1 MRDEEEGASLPQALD
16 SRADELGALG
26 IEIRRR
32 LVEDDE
38 GRVAQERARERD
50 PLQLAGGKWAAAVSD
65 DGLVP
70 VGQLVDE
77 CVGSG
82 ERRRGPDIA
91 VRRAVASEPDVVG
104 HGAAEQGRPLRHPGD
119 LRPPGGRVAGR
130 EIDGPHG
137 RAAARRLHQPE
148 EQRGDR
154 ALAAPARADERHRLA
169 GRELEIDRVEH
180 ELRPRRIHERDS
192 LEPHRRVSRARR
204 HLPGTDGGR
213 RRLLEQLEEALRDRE
228 PVGARVELG
237 REVPQRQVELRRKH
251 EDGEARL
258 EAETPFDEANADG
271 HRDERDPERRREL
284 QHGPREKRDA
294 ERAHRRAAV
303 LVADPCNP
311 LRLRLGPVEGTERRQ
326 PADDVREVAREA
338 SERAPARMRSPLGVA
353 ADEPHEDRYEGE
365 REEHHP
371 GRDEVDRRDE
381 DEHGDRHD
389 HREHELWQVAG
400 ERRLE
405 RVDAGDGDRRDLGAP
420 RAVERRR
427 PVAEPPLDE
436 VESQLREH
444 GRRCAPPG
452 NLEAPRRGGPSRCG
466 GGKEHERQ
474 PEASE

>member
-1 MRDEEEGASLPQALD
+1 MPDHAASTAALDDPAGRERDDAVGAPGELRAVRDEEDGASLPQPLD
-16 SRADELGALG
+16 RRADELGALG
-26 IEIRRR
+26 IEVRRR

-50 PLQLAGGKWAAAVSD
+50 PLQLAGGKRAAAVAD

-70 VGQLVDE
+70 VGQLA
-77 CVGSG
+77 
-82 ERRRGPDIA
+82 RRMRRLRRAPPRLAHIA
-91 VRRAVASEPDVVG
+91 VRRAGRSEPDVVG

-119 LRPPGGRVAGR
+119 LRPPRGRVAGR

-137 RAAARRLHQPE
+137 RAAVRRLHQPE

-169 GRELEIDRVEH
+169 GRELEVDRVEH

-192 LEPHRRVSRARR
+192 LEPNRRVPRARR

-303 LVADPCNP
+303 LVADP
-311 LRLRLGPVEGTERRQ
+311 LQ
-326 PADDVREVAREA
+326 
-338 SERAPARMRSPLGVA
+338 SAPS
-353 ADEPHEDRYEGE
+353 
-365 REEHHP
+365 
-371 GRDEVDRRDE
+371 
-381 DEHGDRHD
+381 
-389 HREHELWQVAG
+389 
-400 ERRLE
+400 
-405 RVDAGDGDRRDLGAP
+405 AP
-420 RAVERRR
+420 R
-427 PVAEPPLDE
+427 
-436 VESQLREH
+436 
-444 GRRCAPPG
+444 PG
-452 NLEAPRRGGPSRCG
+452 
-466 GGKEHERQ
+466 
-474 PEASE
+474 